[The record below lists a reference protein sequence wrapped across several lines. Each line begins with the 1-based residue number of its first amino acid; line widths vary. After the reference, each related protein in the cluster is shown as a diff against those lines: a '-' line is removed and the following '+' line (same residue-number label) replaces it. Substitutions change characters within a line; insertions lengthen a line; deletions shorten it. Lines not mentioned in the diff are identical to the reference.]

1 MANKDKLKKLSI
13 EYLKSYF
20 SINSYIGCT
29 FNCAYCFLA
38 PVKIVPMRPVK
49 SMEEEDL
56 IKEMIESSYFKK
68 GETVISLNNRTD
80 PFLTEEVKSSTFK
93 LLDLM
98 EREGL
103 KNIVTITTKG
113 LLTKEDAKVLD
124 KYKNIDIVIIVTYNG
139 LPQNIQPVSPSI
151 QEETM
156 RNVSTCKN
164 VKLLHQ
170 CRPIIPDVNDS
181 EESIRE
187 VVTFAKQYCI
197 ATIYQGIR
205 VNPYIKGRLAERGY
219 NYEGDFDKHKQ
230 KTKETDEIFN
240 KIEKELKDY
249 PIFDHTSCCLSYLYD
264 KPDYNLH
271 FTKMECDKSC
281 KNYERCHK
289 KFYDL
294 DYNLQEELD
303 RLGVNAP
310 WELRDDLL
318 YVDGILN
325 DEQKS
330 YIKHILH
337 LQVKSAERE
346 YTYSENI
353 MEERY
358 EGKNNI

>member
-1 MANKDKLKKLSI
+1 
-13 EYLKSYF
+13 
-20 SINSYIGCT
+20 
-29 FNCAYCFLA
+29 
-38 PVKIVPMRPVK
+38 MRPVK
-49 SMEEEDL
+49 SMDEEDL
-56 IKEMIESSYFKK
+56 IKTMIESPYFKRD
-68 GETVISLNNRTD
+68 ETVISVNNRTD
-80 PFLTEEVKSSTFK
+80 PFITEEVKSSTFK

-98 EREGL
+98 EKEGL

-113 LLTKEDAKVLD
+113 LLTKEDAKSLD
-124 KYKNIDIVIIVTYNG
+124 EYKNIDIVIIVTYNG
-139 LPQNIQPVSPSI
+139 LPQNIQPIKSTV

-156 RNVSTCKN
+156 KNVSKCKN

-170 CRPIIPDVNDS
+170 CRPIIPGINDGEDV
-181 EESIRE
+181 IRR
-187 VVTFAKQYCI
+187 VVSFAKQYCV

-219 NYEGDFDKHKQ
+219 NYEGEFDKHKQ
-230 KTKETDEIFN
+230 KTKETDEIF
-240 KIEKELKDY
+240 KKLEKKFNGY

-271 FTKMECDKSC
+271 FTKMNCDKSC
-281 KNYERCHK
+281 KNYDRCHN

-294 DYNLQEELD
+294 DYDLQKELV
-303 RLGVNAP
+303 RLGVKSP
-310 WELRDDLL
+310 WEVKDNSLN
-318 YVDGILN
+318 VGGILN

-337 LQVKSAERE
+337 LQVKSSARE